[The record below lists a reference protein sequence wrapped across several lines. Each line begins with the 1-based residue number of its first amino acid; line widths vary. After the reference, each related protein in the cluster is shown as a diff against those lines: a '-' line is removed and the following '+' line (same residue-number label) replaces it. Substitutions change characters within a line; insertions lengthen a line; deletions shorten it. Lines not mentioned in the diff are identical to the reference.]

1 MKSERLFR
9 AAAFVTILCLGNAFA
24 GGEGWSN
31 DFEAAKKQ
39 AATEKKSLLL
49 NFTGSDWCSW
59 CVKLNQEV
67 FQHDAFKNGVKD
79 KLVLVEIDFP
89 KDASKLSK
97 EVIARNDVLKNQY
110 AIEGFP
116 TLFLTDEQGRP
127 FARTGYKAGGP
138 EAYVTHLNELLGIRD
153 KRDAAFAEAA
163 KADGAVKAEFLFK
176 AITHIEELE
185 YAIRSTFYAEE
196 MKTIKAAQRDK
207 AARIDSESKP
217 QSKSS
222 KSWKNMDRATHFK
235 LKDFNTRLKEL
246 ALNKDKDFEGAM
258 KYIDE
263 TLAAG
268 TFEGEPKQNVM
279 FRKALFFIEL
289 KKTEDAIKTLD
300 DAKAIAP
307 EGYFSEQI
315 DGLKYQL
322 RSTLPK

>member
-9 AAAFVTILCLGNAFA
+9 AAAFVAILCLGNAFA

-49 NFTGSDWCSW
+49 DFTGSDWCGW
-59 CVKLNQEV
+59 CIKLNQEV

-79 KLVLVEIDFP
+79 QLVLVEIDFP

-116 TLFLTDEQGRP
+116 TLLLTDERGRP

-138 EAYVTHLNELLGIRD
+138 EAYVTHLNELLGKRG

-163 KADGAVKAEFLFK
+163 KAEGVAKAKILIK
-176 AITHIEELE
+176 AIESMELE
-185 YAIRSTFYAEE
+185 DAIISTFYADE
-196 MKTIKAAQRDK
+196 MEAIKAADPKDESGFLK
-207 AARIDSESKP
+207 AIATKSK
-217 QSKSS
+217 
-222 KSWKNMDRATHFK
+222 FG
-235 LKDFNTRLKEL
+235 DFQTRLNEL
-246 ALNKDKDFEGAM
+246 ALNKDFEGVM

-268 TFEGEPKQNVM
+268 TFEGEPKQRVM
-279 FRKALFFIEL
+279 IFKAITFMQL

-307 EGYFSEQI
+307 ESPISANIE
-315 DGLKYQL
+315 GLKK
-322 RSTLPK
+322 RFAATLPK